1 MFIANYK
8 CFKFSIC
15 LTLSPLNFC
24 LCTLLSPAVEV
35 VAKGAG
41 AGEAEAVLFGEVF
54 DFDCGSH
61 IMVLAVSVKR

>member
-41 AGEAEAVLFGEVF
+41 AGEAEAVLFGEVLYLN
-54 DFDCGSH
+54 CGSH
-61 IMVLAVSVKR
+61 VECLEFRVES